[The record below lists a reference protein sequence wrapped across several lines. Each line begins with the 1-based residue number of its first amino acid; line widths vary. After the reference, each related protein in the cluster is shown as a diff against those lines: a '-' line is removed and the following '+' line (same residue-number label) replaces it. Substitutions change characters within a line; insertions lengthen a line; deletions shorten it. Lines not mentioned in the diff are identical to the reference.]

1 MLKMPITIQF
11 IRATITISIPCQST
25 YDQIISIR
33 YASLEFVIL
42 SKIVFSLK
50 FKRVELND
58 LFWST
63 PYM

>member
-1 MLKMPITIQF
+1 MLKMPISIQF
-11 IRATITISIPCQST
+11 IRAITISIPCQST
-25 YDQIISIR
+25 YDEIISIR
-33 YASLEFVIL
+33 YASLEFDIL

-63 PYM
+63 PYL